1 MEFTIYSIGSAAY
14 LEEILNSVAMISGS
28 GKIADLAMIG
38 LLVGVFILGFQA
50 VFNNTAIQFQKVL
63 VCLILYMAA
72 FGPQVTVLI
81 EDVYTGEVA
90 VVDNVPLGPV
100 AVGSIISNLG
110 YDITK
115 TFEQAFST
123 PGMTTYGFADPLE
136 TLMKVRSITMNMMS
150 VPSFIEG
157 GGNENLIA
165 SWTNYLKE
173 CTFTGYGNDPKA
185 IQQLMRNSDP
195 LGGAKFESNVFYT
208 LIYDGSDPNG
218 RTYTCS
224 QAHSILYSLTYD
236 KGDGVLGDIAKLGFK
251 KLGRPAPDYGVMES
265 KLNDSLWD
273 LGIIAGDARTFV
285 LASTVLPVLQR
296 APGEKAIEELQGAAA
311 IMMNDSMMKTNTQ
324 WAAEGSKFTQYVRP
338 FMTFFEGFIYAI
350 TPLMAFIIVL
360 GGFGISLISKYLLI
374 LVWMMLWMPLLSIV
388 NLYILSQGADKI
400 SAVVEAS
407 LASGDPGKGISFQ
420 ALISMQPV
428 IENLLGTA
436 GLMASSVPALSLFLV
451 FGTSVA
457 ATGIANRLSGGD
469 TINESMVAPDPLK
482 NGAIM
487 DYSSTATSDWDKGT
501 RLTGSENSRGS
512 VNLSQA
518 FSTGVQSSRTKSEQ
532 SARQFSEQL
541 STAYGDALNSAT
553 SISDAANI
561 GQGMKHSFGLS
572 NDAGVSR
579 AMKTMESM
587 GVDAQL
593 ADAVLATTAG
603 SVGLKGGVSAGNG
616 PASAGA
622 AAGLESK
629 LASSTNRS
637 DAQKWQNALTA
648 AQDAGLNSAVKSAL
662 DKTNGVDLAKSFR
675 EDQTYGLS
683 SQDSRSLSQ
692 AASKTVSDSDQYQ
705 QTEALSKQFGSSENL
720 HLDSFTGKMIR
731 EGRGSELVNAARD
744 NYGEKFL
751 ENVRTFSGSMAP
763 DRADVAAAVWT
774 LGQKG
779 DFQTLLGM
787 ESQYDRNAGL
797 ASANVGNIEERTEHA
812 GNMVS
817 GAPVIGRFEG
827 EKNAAIAGANLQG
840 RFQEDN
846 GKVEKMSQ
854 QWGTR
859 ATSDVARKAA
869 DNLRALPREVNDKG
883 ESAFDVLSRT
893 SNIMGNS
900 LGTRGS
906 YESYMDQGKNYGL
919 DREQAH
925 IFAEASH
932 QGFVSEQSQ
941 QHWKDYADRKGMD
954 ADLRDG
960 MFAQLVQAGLHNTGQ
975 GGHLRDIMVLNQREG
990 IAGNIQ
996 DGRPS
1001 SFSLRGPEY
1010 TGQMSTNNSPQG
1022 TDMFRD
1028 SSPPAMPGAPSSGNR
1043 SDTQLMDSQPTHSHE
1058 ARKDSNLLGANA
1070 LEGEHP
1076 FMTSSFPQGDDAL
1089 AMGKHIAKDG
1099 QVNED
1104 QGTHYRVAQEH
1115 RQAAGSGGAD
1125 SSAHGGVNS
1134 SAIGASVVGGVA
1146 VHAAGGGAGDA
1157 DSHPGGSAAVSSIGA
1172 GAVGGVTAGAGDAYQ
1187 GGVAV
1192 HSVGGGSGTA
1202 DTAAISSTGA
1212 GAVGGVMAGAADA
1225 YQAGVAAHAVGG
1237 GAGPADTHP
1246 GGSAAVSSIGAG
1258 AVGGVTAGAGDA
1270 YQGGVAVHS
1279 VGGGAGP
1286 ADTHPGG
1293 SAISSIGTG
1302 AVGGGT
1308 AGAADAYQSG
1318 VAVPTIGGSSAG
1330 TGDSYQGGVAV
1341 TTIGGPG
1348 STGDGHQGGVA
1359 VPTIG
1364 GSSAGTGDSYQG
1376 GVAVTTIGG
1385 PGSTGDGY
1393 QGGVAVPTIGG
1404 SSAGTGDSYQ
1414 GGVAVTTIGGAS
1426 DGAGDSYQSGVA
1438 TPSIGGASGWGTRGA
1453 GDQVGF
1459 VASIGQSSSHESGA
1473 DATGKSASMSNQ
1485 LHDVHSLNVRV

>member
-38 LLVGVFILGFQA
+38 LLVGVFIQGFQA

-81 EDVYTGEVA
+81 EDVYTGDVA

-100 AVGSIISNLG
+100 AVGSIVSNLG

-123 PGMTTYGFADPLE
+123 PGMTSYGFADPLE

-185 IQQLMRNSDP
+185 VQQLMRNSDP

-208 LIYDGSDPNG
+208 LIYDGSNPNG

-469 TINESMVAPDPLK
+469 TINESIVAPDPLK

-532 SARQFSEQL
+532 SAKQFSEQL
-541 STAYGDALNSAT
+541 STAYGNALNSAT

-561 GQGMKHSFGLS
+561 GQGIKHSFGLS

-587 GVDAQL
+587 GVDAQY
-593 ADAVLATTAG
+593 ADAVLASTAAGAGLQGSVSGGKGPG
-603 SVGLKGGVSAGNG
+603 SVGANG
-616 PASAGA
+616 S
-622 AAGLESK
+622 LETR

-637 DAQKWQNALTA
+637 DSQKWQNALTA

-675 EDQTYGLS
+675 EDQSYGIS

-692 AASKTVSDSDQYQ
+692 AASKTVSDSEQYQ

-751 ENVRTFSGSMAP
+751 ENFRTFSGSMAP

-774 LGQKG
+774 LGQQG
-779 DFQTLLGM
+779 DFQTLLGS
-787 ESQYDRNAGL
+787 EANYDRNADL
-797 ASANVGNIEERTEHA
+797 ASPNVGNIEERTERA

-817 GAPVIGRFEG
+817 GAPVLDRFQG
-827 EKNAAIAGANLQG
+827 EKSAAIAGADVQG
-840 RFQEDN
+840 RFQKDN
-846 GKVEKMSQ
+846 GKVEQMSQ
-854 QWGTR
+854 VWGNR
-859 ATSDVARKAA
+859 ATSDIARRATE
-869 DNLRALPREVNDKG
+869 NLRALPREVNDKG
-883 ESAFDVLSRT
+883 ESSFDLLSRT
-893 SNIMGNS
+893 SNILGNS
-900 LGTRGS
+900 LGTRAS
-906 YESYMDQGKNYGL
+906 YESYMQQGKNYGL
-919 DREQAH
+919 DKEQAH

-941 QHWKDYADRKGMD
+941 QNWKEYADRKGMD

-960 MFAQLVQAGLHNTGQ
+960 MFAQLVQAGLHDTGQ
-975 GGHLRDIMVLNQREG
+975 GGHLRDVLVLNGREG
-990 IAGNIQ
+990 ISGNIQ

-1001 SFSLRGPEY
+1001 SFSLRGAEF
-1010 TGQMSTNNSPQG
+1010 TGHMFTNDSPQG

-1028 SSPPAMPGAPSSGNR
+1028 NTSPQNADMPSSGKRTARDGQRNDVQQTHFDAAQNT
-1043 SDTQLMDSQPTHSHE
+1043 SPTHP
-1058 ARKDSNLLGANA
+1058 AGVGA
-1070 LEGEHP
+1070 P
-1076 FMTSSFPQGDDAL
+1076 P
-1089 AMGKHIAKDG
+1089 
-1099 QVNED
+1099 
-1104 QGTHYRVAQEH
+1104 
-1115 RQAAGSGGAD
+1115 
-1125 SSAHGGVNS
+1125 
-1134 SAIGASVVGGVA
+1134 
-1146 VHAAGGGAGDA
+1146 
-1157 DSHPGGSAAVSSIGA
+1157 IGA
-1172 GAVGGVTAGAGDAYQ
+1172 GAVGTGDTNLGSVRAHSVGAGAGSNGDISQ
-1187 GGVAV
+1187 GGAV
-1192 HSVGGGSGTA
+1192 SLIDAGAVGTGDTNLGSVRAHSVGVGAGSSGDISQGGAVSSIDAGGVGTGDTYQGSVHARTVGLGA
-1202 DTAAISSTGA
+1202 DIPQGGPALSPVAAGAVGTGDTYQGSVAAHSVGVGGDNSQGGPVVYPVAAGAVGAGDTYQGSVAAHSVGVGGDNSQGASAISPVGA
-1212 GAVGGVMAGAADA
+1212 GAVGT
-1225 YQAGVAAHAVGG
+1225 
-1237 GAGPADTHP
+1237 ADT
-1246 GGSAAVSSIGAG
+1246 
-1258 AVGGVTAGAGDA
+1258 
-1270 YQGGVAVHS
+1270 YQGGIAVHS
-1279 VGGGAGP
+1279 VGGGANISQ
-1286 ADTHPGG
+1286 GG
-1293 SAISSIGTG
+1293 SAVSSSGTGAIGTG
-1302 AVGGGT
+1302 DTYQGGIAVHSIGGG
-1308 AGAADAYQSG
+1308 AGGGDDTYQGG
-1318 VAVPTIGGSSAG
+1318 VAVPTIGGASAG
-1330 TGDSYQGGVAV
+1330 ASDSYQGGVAV
-1341 TTIGGPG
+1341 TTIGDA
-1348 STGDGHQGGVA
+1348 SN
-1359 VPTIG
+1359 
-1364 GSSAGTGDSYQG
+1364 
-1376 GVAVTTIGG
+1376 
-1385 PGSTGDGY
+1385 
-1393 QGGVAVPTIGG
+1393 
-1404 SSAGTGDSYQ
+1404 
-1414 GGVAVTTIGGAS
+1414 GGAS
-1426 DGAGDSYQSGVA
+1426 EGGNRQTGLFGAGHSYRGVVD
-1438 TPSIGGASGWGTRGA
+1438 P
-1453 GDQVGF
+1453 
-1459 VASIGQSSSHESGA
+1459 SIGQSSGNEPGSDTDGQ
-1473 DATGKSASMSNQ
+1473 SAGMSNQ
-1485 LHDVHSLNVRV
+1485 LREVHNLNLRG